1 MEEAYLEI
9 LEKFKNFNGE
19 NIIVAV
25 SGGADSISLLHLMIR
40 AKETLNLNVVC
51 AHVNHNIRKESEQE
65 KIFVKN
71 FCDKN
76 GVIFEYMKIEN
87 YGDDNFH
94 NEARTKR
101 YDYFEKLIEKYNSKY
116 LLTAHHGDDLI
127 ETILMR
133 IVRGSSFKGYSGFSK
148 EVDKGSYKIFRPLIT
163 VTKDDIYSYV
173 EKNNLKYVVDQ
184 SNFKDVYTRNRY
196 RKYVLPMLKNEDKNV
211 HHKFYKFSKS
221 ILEYNDYI
229 EKQAKNIFGEIVNN
243 NKINIEK
250 FLKLDKVISE
260 KIIYMLLEKQYQD
273 DLMLITD
280 KHVELINN
288 LIKSTKSNSYIF
300 LPNNL
305 KGIKSYNEFYI
316 EKLKEEKDSYE
327 IEISENVIL
336 PNGKTIEAIDSSE
349 IDDNNICRL
358 NYKDIC
364 MPLHVRNRKNG
375 DKISVKGML
384 GTKKIK
390 DIFIDSKIHSSERD
404 LWPIVVDSTGKIVWI
419 PGLKKSKFNSKKD
432 EKCDIILRYY

>member
-51 AHVNHNIRKESEQE
+51 AHVNHNVRKESEQE
-65 KIFVKN
+65 KIFVKD

-133 IVRGSSFKGYSGFSK
+133 IVRGASFKGYSGFSK

-173 EKNNLKYVVDQ
+173 EKNN
-184 SNFKDVYTRNRY
+184 
-196 RKYVLPMLKNEDKNV
+196 
-211 HHKFYKFSKS
+211 
-221 ILEYNDYI
+221 
-229 EKQAKNIFGEIVNN
+229 
-243 NKINIEK
+243 
-250 FLKLDKVISE
+250 
-260 KIIYMLLEKQYQD
+260 
-273 DLMLITD
+273 
-280 KHVELINN
+280 
-288 LIKSTKSNSYIF
+288 
-300 LPNNL
+300 
-305 KGIKSYNEFYI
+305 
-316 EKLKEEKDSYE
+316 
-327 IEISENVIL
+327 
-336 PNGKTIEAIDSSE
+336 
-349 IDDNNICRL
+349 
-358 NYKDIC
+358 
-364 MPLHVRNRKNG
+364 
-375 DKISVKGML
+375 
-384 GTKKIK
+384 
-390 DIFIDSKIHSSERD
+390 
-404 LWPIVVDSTGKIVWI
+404 
-419 PGLKKSKFNSKKD
+419 
-432 EKCDIILRYY
+432 